1 MNFYVVAYSLV
12 PAVVGIIAAVMIY
25 LLFAAGLLKGDLFPE
40 FACAEGKTCTDFH
53 GFVSDWMPVNAPA
66 NAKAIVW
73 GFIAGFSERF
83 MPDILN
89 RLANDTTK

>member
-1 MNFYVVAYSLV
+1 MI
-12 PAVVGIIAAVMIY
+12 GAVMVY

-40 FACAEGKTCTDFH
+40 FHCAVGQCADVH
-53 GFVSDWMPVNAPA
+53 GFISNWSPIGAAA

-83 MPDILN
+83 VPDILN
-89 RLANDTTK
+89 RMGSGNAKETG